1 MRQSDRPFKA
11 DLSPSTSRTRVY
23 CLIPVTLTMPEVVK
37 NIMTREV
44 ITINFDRNI
53 MDAAKLMTTNQI
65 SSLIVEK
72 NHEAVGIISE
82 RDFVRKVCSK
92 DLRASEILV
101 SEIMSNISITAEP
114 DTPLEVAVQ
123 RMINHKIRRL
133 PVLEKGKI
141 VGIVTVTDLAKELRK
156 VVLQE
161 GVLYD
166 LLNSQ

>member
-1 MRQSDRPFKA
+1 MFESNDGSYLLLNSAIRP
-11 DLSPSTSRTRVY
+11 
-23 CLIPVTLTMPEVVK
+23 MEEVVR

-44 ITINFDRNI
+44 ITIEENRTV
-53 MDAAKLMTTNQI
+53 MDAAELMTANQI
-65 SSLIVEK
+65 SSLIIQK
-72 NHEAVGIISE
+72 DQNAIGIISE

-92 DLRASEILV
+92 DLLPSKILV
-101 SEIMSNISITAEP
+101 SDVMSSIVVTAEP
-114 DTPLEVAVQ
+114 DTPLVVAVQ

-156 VVLQE
+156 VVLHE
-161 GVLYD
+161 GVLFD

>member
-1 MRQSDRPFKA
+1 MFETNDGSYLLLNYAIRH
-11 DLSPSTSRTRVY
+11 
-23 CLIPVTLTMPEVVK
+23 MEEVVR

-44 ITINFDRNI
+44 ITIEENRTV
-53 MDAAKLMTTNQI
+53 MDAAELMTANQI

-72 NHEAVGIISE
+72 NQNAIGIISE
-82 RDFVRKVCSK
+82 RDFVRKICSK
-92 DLRASEILV
+92 DLLPSKIWV
-101 SEIMSNISITAEP
+101 SDIMSSIAQTAEP

-156 VVLQE
+156 IVLHE
-161 GVLYD
+161 GVLSD
-166 LLNSQ
+166 LLDSQ

>member
-1 MRQSDRPFKA
+1 MFETNDGSYFLLNYAIRH
-11 DLSPSTSRTRVY
+11 
-23 CLIPVTLTMPEVVK
+23 MEEVVR

-44 ITINFDRNI
+44 ITIEENRTV
-53 MDAAKLMTTNQI
+53 MDAAELMTANQI

-72 NHEAVGIISE
+72 NQNAIGIISE
-82 RDFVRKVCSK
+82 RDFVRKICSK
-92 DLRASEILV
+92 DLLPSKILV
-101 SEIMSNISITAEP
+101 SDIMSSIAQTAEP

-156 VVLQE
+156 IVLHE
-161 GVLYD
+161 GVLSD
-166 LLNSQ
+166 LLDSQ

>member
-1 MRQSDRPFKA
+1 MFETNDGSYLLLNYAIRH
-11 DLSPSTSRTRVY
+11 
-23 CLIPVTLTMPEVVK
+23 MEEVVR

-44 ITINFDRNI
+44 ITIEENRTV
-53 MDAAKLMTTNQI
+53 MDAAELMTANQI

-72 NHEAVGIISE
+72 NQNAIGIISE
-82 RDFVRKVCSK
+82 RDFVRKICSK
-92 DLRASEILV
+92 DLLPSKILV
-101 SEIMSNISITAEP
+101 SDIMSSIAQTAEP

-156 VVLQE
+156 IVPHE
-161 GVLYD
+161 GVLSD
-166 LLNSQ
+166 LLDSQ

>member
-1 MRQSDRPFKA
+1 MFETNDGSYLLLNYAIRH
-11 DLSPSTSRTRVY
+11 
-23 CLIPVTLTMPEVVK
+23 MEEVVR

-44 ITINFDRNI
+44 ITIEENRTV
-53 MDAAKLMTTNQI
+53 MDAAELMTANQI

-72 NHEAVGIISE
+72 NQNAIGIISE
-82 RDFVRKVCSK
+82 RDFVRKICSK
-92 DLRASEILV
+92 DLLPSKILV
-101 SEIMSNISITAEP
+101 SDIMSSIAQTAEP

-156 VVLQE
+156 IALHE
-161 GVLYD
+161 GVLSD
-166 LLNSQ
+166 LLDSQ

>member
-1 MRQSDRPFKA
+1 MFETNDGSYLLLNYAIRH
-11 DLSPSTSRTRVY
+11 
-23 CLIPVTLTMPEVVK
+23 MEEVVR

-44 ITINFDRNI
+44 ITIEENRTVR
-53 MDAAKLMTTNQI
+53 DAAELMTANQI

-72 NHEAVGIISE
+72 NQNAIGIISE
-82 RDFVRKVCSK
+82 RDFVRKICSK
-92 DLRASEILV
+92 DLLPSKILV
-101 SEIMSNISITAEP
+101 SDIMSSIAQTAEP

-156 VVLQE
+156 IVLHE
-161 GVLYD
+161 EVLSD
-166 LLNSQ
+166 LLDSQ

>member
-1 MRQSDRPFKA
+1 MFETNDGSYLLLNYAIRH
-11 DLSPSTSRTRVY
+11 
-23 CLIPVTLTMPEVVK
+23 MEEVVR

-44 ITINFDRNI
+44 ITIEENRTV
-53 MDAAKLMTTNQI
+53 MDAAELMTANQI

-72 NHEAVGIISE
+72 NQNAIGIISE
-82 RDFVRKVCSK
+82 RDFVRKICSK
-92 DLRASEILV
+92 DLLPSKISV
-101 SEIMSNISITAEP
+101 SDIMSSIAQTAEP

-156 VVLQE
+156 IVLHE
-161 GVLYD
+161 GVLSD
-166 LLNSQ
+166 LLDSQ

>member
-1 MRQSDRPFKA
+1 
-11 DLSPSTSRTRVY
+11 
-23 CLIPVTLTMPEVVK
+23 MPEVVK

-53 MDAAKLMTTNQI
+53 MDAAKLMTTNHI

-101 SEIMSNISITAEP
+101 SDIMSNISITAEP
-114 DTPLEVAVQ
+114 DIPLEVAVQ